1 MGKGRPKTPLE
12 KMAARSPDGK
22 TPGKRDVT
30 VRVELTPDR
39 SVPEP
44 PSVLTGRGELE
55 WAKIWEAGWWLV
67 RDQDYPWVEM
77 IAHAYTDIEEWRETV
92 AEEGLTVKGYAG
104 QVVAHPLIGEIRK
117 SEAVIQKCLQT
128 LGFSPVDR
136 AKLAIAQRDAKNA
149 LEEMIADANTG
160 V

>member
-1 MGKGRPKTPLE
+1 MARGRPKVPVE

-22 TPGKRDVT
+22 TPGKRDVAK
-30 VRVELTPDR
+30 RVELLPDH
-39 SVPEP
+39 SVPKP
-44 PSVLTGRGELE
+44 PSELTGRGEIE
-55 WAKIWEAGWWLV
+55 WAKIWNAGWWLL

-77 IAHAYTDIEEWRETV
+77 IAHAYTDIEEWRKTV
-92 AEEGLTVKGYAG
+92 ADEGLTVRGYAG

-117 SEAVIQKCLQT
+117 SEAVIQKCLQI

-149 LEEMIADANTG
+149 LQEMIEDATP
-160 V
+160 